1 MGERPLQEVDH
12 GMHQDWAEAVAHA
25 AALGKAVTA
34 EGTVA
39 TYIPELASANRADAG
54 LAAIAPDGLLL
65 AAGDA
70 HVPFTLQSVS
80 KVLTL
85 ILALMEAGEEA
96 VFQRVGMEP
105 TGDAF
110 NSIVRLET
118 LPDHKPRNPF
128 INAGAIAIADLI
140 PGRDLDDRTARL
152 LRFVRK
158 LAGNEAVD
166 VNRKVAHSEWATGHR
181 NRALAYFMKDVG
193 IIHRGVEESLRLY
206 FNQCAIELTAAD
218 LARIGAHLAYPDGS
232 IPREVLRTALSF
244 MTTCGLYDG
253 SGEFALKVGMAGKSG
268 VGGGIL
274 AVTPGRAAVAT
285 FGPALDRR
293 GNSVAGLRMLEHLS
307 ATFGLSLFDPGGVPL
322 PIRQQ

>member
-1 MGERPLQEVDH
+1 MQQGWAHVV
-12 GMHQDWAEAVAHA
+12 AEAFS
-25 AALGKAVTA
+25 LGQAVTPTGA
-34 EGTVA
+34 VA
-39 TYIPELASANRADAG
+39 TYIPELAHTNRDHAG
-54 LAAIAPDGLLL
+54 LAAVAPDGRLYQ
-65 AAGDA
+65 AGDSQ
-70 HVPFTLQSVS
+70 VSFTLQSVS

-85 ILALMEAGEEA
+85 MLALMEAGEAA
-96 VFQRVGMEP
+96 VFERVGREP

-118 LPDHKPRNPF
+118 LPEHKPLNPF

-140 PGRDLDDRTARL
+140 PGRDLDDRTERL

-158 LAGNEAVD
+158 LAGNEAISI
-166 VNRKVAHSEWATGHR
+166 NRKVAHSEWATGHR
-181 NRALAYFMKDVG
+181 NRALAYFMKDAG
-193 IIHRGVEESLRLY
+193 ILKRGVEETLRLY
-206 FNQCAIELTAAD
+206 FNQCAIEVTCED
-218 LARIGAHLAYPDGS
+218 LARIASRLAYPDGTV
-232 IPREVLRTALSF
+232 PRDVLRTALAF

-253 SGEFALKVGMAGKSG
+253 SGEFAIEVGMAGKSG

-307 ATFGLSLFDPGGVPL
+307 ASLGLSIFDPYAAL
-322 PIRQQ
+322 REPIC